1 MKDDKIFTPSTDSTL
16 HNVEFCSTHSPPSQ
30 NPCLIRSFSL
40 ILLQSL
46 QAFNSLL
53 HNDQCLNSAIP
64 FYCNATQVLCDD
76 NNTFILGLQEQCIQ
90 VRDNDCAVEW
100 RAYEIFHNTLL
111 LDCTSFAKDGN
122 VTFSKAPALVCPKE
136 FDLYCDSFCLASC
149 EDFYQLSKNTISAT
163 NVVVAIVTF
172 LGLLGGAFNLVVCIL
187 NRGKM

>member
-1 MKDDKIFTPSTDSTL
+1 MKDDKIFTPPNDSTL
-16 HNVEFCSTHSPPSQ
+16 RDVEFCSAHSPQSQ
-30 NPCLIRSFSL
+30 NHCSIRL
-40 ILLQSL
+40 TLLQSL
-46 QAFNSLL
+46 QAFNSWL
-53 HNDQCLNSAIP
+53 HNDQCLNSAIQ
-64 FYCNATQVLCDD
+64 FYCNATQVPCDD

-149 EDFYQLSKNTISAT
+149 EDFYQLSTDAISVANIVITI
-163 NVVVAIVTF
+163 VIF
-172 LGLLGGAFNLVVCIL
+172 LGLLGGVFNLIVCTL
-187 NRGKM
+187 NKGKM